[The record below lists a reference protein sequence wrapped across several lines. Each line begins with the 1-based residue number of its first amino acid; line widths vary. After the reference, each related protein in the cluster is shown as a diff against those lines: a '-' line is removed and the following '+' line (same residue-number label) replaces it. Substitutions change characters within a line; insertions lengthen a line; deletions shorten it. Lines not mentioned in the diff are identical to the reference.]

1 MTYATAEDVAA
12 RLGRELS
19 TEETALVAVRLA
31 DVERM
36 ILRRVPDLAE
46 KITAEDVDEADV
58 VQVEAD
64 AVVRLVRNP
73 EGYLSETDGNYTYMF
88 SQATTGQLEITAR
101 EWQLLGVR
109 VGLTVLA
116 PSIEGEAL

>member
-73 EGYLSETDGNYTYMF
+73 EGYGSPDLSVGGF
-88 SQATTGQLEITAR
+88 SAWQGWSVAAEGQH
-101 EWQLLGVR
+101 G
-109 VGLTVLA
+109 
-116 PSIEGEAL
+116 